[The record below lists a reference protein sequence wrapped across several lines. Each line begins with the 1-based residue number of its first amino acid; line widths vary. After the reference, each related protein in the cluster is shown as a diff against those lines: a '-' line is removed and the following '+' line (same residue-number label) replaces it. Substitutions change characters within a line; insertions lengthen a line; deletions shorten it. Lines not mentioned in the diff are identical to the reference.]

1 MNLWDKQRIFYFPS
15 CDNIQV
21 QLVKKKS
28 DFLFLLKQYMVTES
42 PLRIIFAKI
51 TALTESVERLSV
63 SQLLRSSSVT
73 SI

>member
-1 MNLWDKQRIFYFPS
+1 MNLWDKQRIFYFPF

-51 TALTESVERLSV
+51 TALT
-63 SQLLRSSSVT
+63 
-73 SI
+73 